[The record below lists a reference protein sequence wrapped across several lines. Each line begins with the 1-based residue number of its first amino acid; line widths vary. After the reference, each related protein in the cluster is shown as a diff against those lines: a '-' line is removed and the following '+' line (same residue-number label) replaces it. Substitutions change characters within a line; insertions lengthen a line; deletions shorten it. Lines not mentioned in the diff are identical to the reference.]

1 MAYDIDVVPILSF
14 IYSSLARVFFF
25 TAVVLFFLSNI
36 HNYTLIKT
44 KQPFYDITSLFINRF
59 YCKFQHLSKRYKRV
73 GSPENIYP
81 MMPMNCETNILLELY
96 MHIFLGMLK
105 VEILKYF
112 DFNKLDLALEII
124 LSFQHGLPA
133 EGRELHPQVV

>member
-1 MAYDIDVVPILSF
+1 
-14 IYSSLARVFFF
+14 
-25 TAVVLFFLSNI
+25 
-36 HNYTLIKT
+36 
-44 KQPFYDITSLFINRF
+44 
-59 YCKFQHLSKRYKRV
+59 
-73 GSPENIYP
+73 
-81 MMPMNCETNILLELY
+81 MPMNCEANILLELY

-124 LSFQHGLPA
+124 LSFQHGLPT

>member
-1 MAYDIDVVPILSF
+1 M
-14 IYSSLARVFFF
+14 SL
-25 TAVVLFFLSNI
+25 I
-36 HNYTLIKT
+36 
-44 KQPFYDITSLFINRF
+44 
-59 YCKFQHLSKRYKRV
+59 
-73 GSPENIYP
+73 PENIYP

-124 LSFQHGLPA
+124 LSFQHGLPT

>member
-1 MAYDIDVVPILSF
+1 
-14 IYSSLARVFFF
+14 
-25 TAVVLFFLSNI
+25 
-36 HNYTLIKT
+36 
-44 KQPFYDITSLFINRF
+44 
-59 YCKFQHLSKRYKRV
+59 
-73 GSPENIYP
+73 

>member
-1 MAYDIDVVPILSF
+1 M
-14 IYSSLARVFFF
+14 SL
-25 TAVVLFFLSNI
+25 I
-36 HNYTLIKT
+36 
-44 KQPFYDITSLFINRF
+44 
-59 YCKFQHLSKRYKRV
+59 
-73 GSPENIYP
+73 PENIYP

-112 DFNKLDLALEII
+112 DFNKIDLALEIF